1 MDMQNGHNKDLELEA
16 PPKLVAALKQ
26 LPTEKVF
33 VPPTVDEA
41 VMKAARQHFLQPEK
55 KRNRWFRLMPWTVAT
70 AGFAAAVLVA
80 YPYAKEFL
88 GFGASAKTV
97 HRGMK
102 NTDESG
108 VQLQSHG
115 LAFVR
120 EDVNHDGKV
129 DILDAFTLAKKLQGR
144 PFSDPGL
151 DINRDGVVDHRDVEV
166 IAARAVSLEKKGR
179 S

>member
-1 MDMQNGHNKDLELEA
+1 MDMQNGHNKDVELEA

-26 LPTEKVF
+26 LPRDPVF
-33 VPPTVDEA
+33 VPPTLDEA
-41 VMKAARQHFLQPEK
+41 VMKAARQHLLRPEA

-70 AGFAAAVLVA
+70 AGFAAAVVVA
-80 YPYAKEFL
+80 YPYAKEFI
-88 GFGASAKTV
+88 GFGASAKMV

-102 NTDESG
+102 NTSESG
-108 VQLQSHG
+108 VQPQSHG
-115 LAFVR
+115 LAFIR

-129 DILDAFTLAKKLQGR
+129 DILDAFILAKKLQGR

-151 DINRDGVVDHRDVEV
+151 DINRDGVVDNRDVEV
-166 IAARAVSLEKKGR
+166 IAVHAVSLEKKGR